1 MSWDIKA
8 FVILALSWAVIA
20 MVYVWGMNMPTGARA
35 WAAGTGVFLITL
47 LGVVYAERRGKVN
60 SGAAGQNASDE
71 PQRQLTEAQKD

>member
-35 WAAGTGVFLITL
+35 WAAGTGVFVLTL
-47 LGVVYAERRGKVN
+47 VGVVYAERRGQAN
-60 SGAAGQNASDE
+60 GSGAGQDTSDE
-71 PQRQLTEAQKD
+71 PQRQSTEVQKD

>member
-8 FVILALSWAVIA
+8 FVILALSWGLIA

-47 LGVVYAERRGKVN
+47 IVVWYSERRGRAN
-60 SGAAGQNASDE
+60 GISDE
-71 PQRQLTEAQKD
+71 QGTSEESPD